1 MTVFDNNENLGT
13 QWLALDMLALD
24 IGWLQE
30 EMEAARRL
38 ALEALRLEREAAA
51 SAKQNPAAVKE
62 WQEARENLAGGCRV
76 PVSAGDLP
84 LKHLGSSTATMIAE
98 SPSRASSS
106 RPPAKEPA
114 H

>member
-51 SAKQNPAAVKE
+51 RAKQNPPAVKE
-62 WQEARENLAGGCRV
+62 WQEARENFRQADAEFQSALATF
-76 PVSAGDLP
+76 
-84 LKHLGSSTATMIAE
+84 LKA
-98 SPSRASSS
+98 SRKLDSDDD
-106 RPPAKEPA
+106 RRKP
-114 H
+114 